1 VSLLASYYLMVYLMV
16 YLNSLVVMNFLKDYL
31 LVLFDYY
38 LVFVDDGEGNSTST
52 KVLRMFAKPN

>member
-1 VSLLASYYLMVYLMV
+1 MVYLMV

-38 LVFVDDGEGNSTST
+38 LVFVDDGEGNSTT
-52 KVLRMFAKPN
+52 MY